1 MNLDQA
7 LQTFLSESR
16 ELLQEMEDSLLRME
30 HGSDEGDVNAVF
42 RAAHTIKGS
51 AGLFGLDGIVEF
63 THSLE
68 TVLDIVRNEELLVT
82 AELVA
87 LFLECADHLRLL
99 VEGVAAGDESAEQ
112 QLTERAAELIPRLHG
127 YMPGTQRETANSDS
141 DSGVDL
147 SGSEESGVD
156 SATTD
161 NWHISLRFSGDVLRS
176 GMDPLSFI
184 RYLST
189 LGEIVAVSVIDDSL
203 PSLAEIDP
211 EACYLGFEISFKSN
225 ESKQTIED
233 VFEFVREDSEIY
245 ILPPHSLITEYVE
258 LIQEISGE
266 DLRLGEIL
274 IGCGTLTRSELER
287 ALALQKEVS
296 AGAGDAVEGQES
308 VTPVG
313 EILVR
318 EKDVQPKVVNAALE
332 RQRKLKDGRAAENST
347 LRIQASKLDSL
358 INLVGELVIA
368 GASASLLAKT
378 AGETALYEATSTVS
392 RLVEEIR
399 DNALQLRTVEIGTTF
414 NRFQRVVHDV
424 GKELGKE
431 INLVINGAETELD
444 KSVVEKIGDPL
455 THLVRNSIDHGI
467 EPHEVRRERGKPER
481 GTVSLNAFH
490 DSGSIVIEVSDDG
503 GGLSRDRILAKAV
516 EREIVHSGEAMS
528 DQEIFNLIFEPGFS
542 TADQVSNIS
551 GRGVGM
557 DVVRRN
563 IEALRGTVEVDSKE
577 SVGTTIRIRLP
588 LTLAIIDGF
597 LMGVGE
603 AAYVVPLDSV
613 VECVELAEAERKTMR
628 DHNYINLRGEVL
640 PFIRLR
646 DHFGHAGVG
655 GRRENIVVIQC
666 SGRKAGLMVDRLMGE
681 FQTVIKP
688 LGRLFGNLAGV
699 TGSTILGSG
708 EVALILDAPALVQQ
722 VASAEESEVRGGAA
736 RHAVSG

>member
-7 LQTFLSESR
+7 LETFLSESR

-30 HGSDEGDVNAVF
+30 HSSDEGDVNAVF

-51 AGLFGLDGIVEF
+51 AGLFGLDAIVEF

-68 TVLDIVRNEELLVT
+68 TLLDHVRNDELSVT
-82 AELVA
+82 GELVA

-99 VEGVAAGDESAEQ
+99 VDGVASGDGDSE
-112 QLTERAAELIPRLHG
+112 LLLKERAAVLLPRLHDFIPSG
-127 YMPGTQRETANSDS
+127 HDQAAQMKPTPAVDQSDAV
-141 DSGVDL
+141 G
-147 SGSEESGVD
+147 EGVD
-156 SATTD
+156 SAVTD
-161 NWHISLRFSGDVLRS
+161 NWHISLRFGADVLRS

-189 LGEIVAVSVIDDSL
+189 LGEIVAISVVDDNL
-203 PSLAEIDP
+203 PSMTEIDP
-211 EACYLGFEISFKSN
+211 EVCYLGFEINFKSS
-225 ESKQTIED
+225 ESKQAIED
-233 VFEFVREDSEIY
+233 VFEFVREDSEIH
-245 ILPPHSLITEYVE
+245 ILPPHSLITEYIN
-258 LIQEISGE
+258 LIQRISEE
-266 DLRLGEIL
+266 DMRLGEIL
-274 IGCGTLTRSELER
+274 ISCGTLTRAELER
-287 ALALQKEVS
+287 ALVVQEKYAR
-296 AGAGDAVEGQES
+296 DAAASGEGQS
-308 VTPVG
+308 KYMPVG
-313 EILVR
+313 EILIR
-318 EKDVQPKVVNAALE
+318 EKDVQPTVVNAALE
-332 RQRKLKDGRAAENST
+332 KQRQIKEGRTSESST
-347 LRIQASKLDSL
+347 IRIQAGKLDSL

-368 GASASLLAKT
+368 GASASLLAKS

-431 INLVINGAETELD
+431 INLSINGAETELD

-455 THLVRNSIDHGI
+455 MHLVRNSIDHGI
-467 EPHEVRRERGKPER
+467 ESHEVRSARGKPEQ
-481 GTVSLNAFH
+481 GTVSLNAYH
-490 DSGSIVIEVSDDG
+490 DSGNIVIEVSDDG
-503 GGLSRDRILAKAV
+503 GGLSRERILAKAI
-516 EREIVHSGEAMS
+516 ERGIVHGSEAMT

-542 TADQVSNIS
+542 TAERVSNLS

-563 IEALRGTVEVDSKE
+563 IEALRGSVEVDSKE
-577 SVGTTIRIRLP
+577 GEGTTIRIRLP

-597 LMGVGE
+597 LMGVGD

-613 VECVELAEAERKTMR
+613 VECMELSEAERKTMR

-646 DHFGHAGVG
+646 RHFGHTGERS
-655 GRRENIVVIQC
+655 RRENIVVIQC

-688 LGRLFGNLAGV
+688 LGRLFGNLSGV

-708 EVALILDAPALVQQ
+708 EVALILDASALVQQ
-722 VASAEESEVRGGAA
+722 AATAEENEVRSSASRRA
-736 RHAVSG
+736 LSG